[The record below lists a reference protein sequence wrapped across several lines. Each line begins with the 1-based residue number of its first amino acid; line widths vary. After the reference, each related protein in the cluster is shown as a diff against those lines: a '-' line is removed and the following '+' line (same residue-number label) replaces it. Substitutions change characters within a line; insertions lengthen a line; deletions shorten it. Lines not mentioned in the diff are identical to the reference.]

1 MEAKKIC
8 QENQYQKPDRRAIK
22 AWRLRRFI
30 TLIFLIII
38 LAGLLVSRYLLDPGT
53 VMDVVCGI
61 AGVLVLYKI
70 VGLFVYPLIEYKQWK
85 FLISDE
91 KVEIIHG
98 IFFIER
104 NIIPV
109 IRIQNITIQ
118 QGPIYRKFDLHTVEV
133 ALASGTFEIEGLSRE
148 IAEDISEKMREKL
161 YARLECSE
169 ESV

>member
-1 MEAKKIC
+1 MEERNTF

-30 TLIFLIII
+30 TLAGWIVI
-38 LAGLLVSRYLLDPGT
+38 LAGLLVTRHLLAQET
-53 VMDVVCGI
+53 VMDIACGI
-61 AGVLVLYKI
+61 AGLLVAYKMA
-70 VGLFVYPLIEYKQWK
+70 GLFVYPLIEYKQWK

-91 KVEIIHG
+91 KVEIVHG

-133 ALASGTFEIEGLSRE
+133 ALASGTFEIEGLNRE
-148 IAEDISEKMREKL
+148 MAEDISERMREKL
-161 YARLECSE
+161 YTRLEYAEDVS
-169 ESV
+169 